1 LILENT
7 GVAGNMKINE
17 NEDRVELTI
26 TLSRHDQVVSQ

>member
-1 LILENT
+1 LENT

-26 TLSRHDQVVSQ
+26 TLSKPDQIAAQ